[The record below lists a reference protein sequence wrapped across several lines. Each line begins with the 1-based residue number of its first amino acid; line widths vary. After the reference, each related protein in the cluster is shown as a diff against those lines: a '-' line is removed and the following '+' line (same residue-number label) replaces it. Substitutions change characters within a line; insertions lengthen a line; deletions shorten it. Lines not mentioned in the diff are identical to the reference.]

1 MQIALGYQYFQPVRA
16 AMEISQCLLQ
26 AIPLG
31 GSPLLQLPCVDNNV
45 FRDLRMFS
53 QGKSPVRNI
62 GDLLSLDTKD
72 QRKALARLDDNQFQQ
87 AINIAKNIPILVVSN
102 VHFKGTETV
111 IPN

>member
-1 MQIALGYQYFQPVRA
+1 
-16 AMEISQCLLQ
+16 
-26 AIPLG
+26 
-31 GSPLLQLPCVDNNV
+31 
-45 FRDLRMFS
+45 MFS

-111 IPN
+111 VPN